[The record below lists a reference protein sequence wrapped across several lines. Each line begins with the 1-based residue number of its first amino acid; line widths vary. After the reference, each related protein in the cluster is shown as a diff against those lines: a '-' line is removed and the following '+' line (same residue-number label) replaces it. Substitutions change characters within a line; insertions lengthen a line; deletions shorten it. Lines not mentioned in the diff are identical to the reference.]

1 MRQLITGLQAAGC
14 RLRARMGGVRMVATA
29 AGVLAV
35 TTFAAMNTA
44 QSRPHVVFVTGDD
57 EYRSEITMPMIAAI
71 LEKQGFRTSVA
82 RAVPR
87 PQVRD
92 NIEGLEAV
100 DSADLMVM
108 FTRFRALPDAQLK
121 HIENYVAS
129 GKPMVGLRTTT
140 HAFLYPKDNP
150 HAALNDGF
158 GTDIF
163 GQKWITHHG
172 HSSSTDVALIP
183 AAREHPI
190 LRGVTPFHATSWLYH
205 VAPLAGEG
213 ATLLLEGSSVNSNHT
228 KRPQYPPLQPVAW
241 TRTYKGA
248 RVFFT
253 TLGHPADFEQPS
265 MRRLLVNGIH
275 WALGRDV
282 PAGGAN
288 VDTVG
293 PWTAPEGFDLG
304 AEDKREKSA
313 LAARTRTGGPW
324 LVAHRGASAYTPEN
338 TVPAFTLAAEQGA
351 TFVEFDLQLT
361 KDGQLVALHDN
372 SLERTTDVEE
382 LFPTRFRETKGS
394 NGATKRWMLEDF
406 TLEEVRRLDAGAW
419 FDAKFR
425 GTKVPTFA
433 ETIDSLRGRS
443 GLYIEI
449 KSPERYPGI
458 EKKIIDELAAKGLAE
473 PGADPKTPVLLQSFS
488 AASLKI
494 FSQTLATRLPVH
506 FLVGARDAAPWMT
519 PEGLWRVK
527 AFATGLSPEK
537 AIVLQQ
543 PDIVARAKAMGML
556 VTPYTFRSGAVTGY
570 PDVTAEMQHYLTTV
584 GVDGVIT
591 DNPDKLPGR

>member
-1 MRQLITGLQAAGC
+1 MLTRGLVC
-14 RLRARMGGVRMVATA
+14 ATA
-29 AGVLAV
+29 LAV
-35 TTFAAMNTA
+35 ALVSMAMLSAQPAA
-44 QSRPHVVFVTGDD
+44 PHVVFVTGDD
-57 EYRSEITMPMIAAI
+57 EYRSEITMPMIAAL

-82 RAVPR
+82 RPVPR
-87 PQVRD
+87 PQVKD
-92 NIEGLEAV
+92 NIEGLEAL
-100 DSADLMVM
+100 DTADLMVI

-121 HIENYVAS
+121 RIEDYVAS

-150 HAALNDGF
+150 HATLNDGF
-158 GTDIF
+158 GRDIF

-172 HSSSTDVALIP
+172 HNSSTDVAVIP

-190 LRGVTPFHATSWLYH
+190 LRGVTPFHARSWLYH

-213 ATLLLEGSSVNSNHT
+213 ATLLLEGSSVNSGHT
-228 KRPQYPPLQPVAW
+228 KRPEYPPIQPVAW

-253 TLGHPADFEQPS
+253 TLGHPADFEQPA
-265 MRRLLVNGIH
+265 MRRLLINGIQ

-288 VDTVG
+288 VDIAG
-293 PWTAPEGFDLG
+293 GWPAPESFDLG
-304 AEDKREKSA
+304 AEDKREKAA

-324 LVAHRGASAYTPEN
+324 LVAHRGASAYAPEN

-382 LFPTRFRETKGS
+382 LFPTRFRETKGT
-394 NGATKRWMLEDF
+394 NGAARRWMLEDF

-425 GTKVPTFA
+425 GTKVPTFG
-433 ETIDSLRGRS
+433 ETIDALRGRS

-458 EKKIIDELAAKGLAE
+458 EKKILDELAAKGLAE

-488 AASLKI
+488 APSLKI

-506 FLVGARDAAPWMT
+506 FLVGARDAAAWMT
-519 PEGLWRVK
+519 ADGLYRVK

-543 PDIVARAKAMGML
+543 PDVVARARAMGML
-556 VTPYTFRSGAVTGY
+556 VTPYTFRAGAVTGY
-570 PDVTAEMQHYLTTV
+570 PDVTAEMRHYQTTL

-591 DNPDKLPGR
+591 DNPDKMPR

>member
-1 MRQLITGLQAAGC
+1 MTQVRWGAVWSAVAIVIAGAMLAAQPS
-14 RLRARMGGVRMVATA
+14 A
-29 AGVLAV
+29 
-35 TTFAAMNTA
+35 
-44 QSRPHVVFVTGDD
+44 PHIVFVTGDD
-57 EYRSEITMPMIAAI
+57 EYRSEITMPMIAKI

-92 NIEGLEAV
+92 NIEGIEAL
-100 DSADLMVM
+100 DSADLMVV
-108 FTRFRALPDAQLK
+108 FTRFRALPESQLQ
-121 HIENYVAS
+121 HVTRYLAS
-129 GKPMVGLRTTT
+129 RKPIVGLRTST
-140 HAFLYPKDNP
+140 HAFLYPAGNA
-150 HAALNDGF
+150 HANLNDGF
-158 GTDIF
+158 GTDVF

-172 HSSSTDVALIP
+172 HLSSTDVALIP
-183 AAREHPI
+183 AAQAHPI

-205 VAPLAGEG
+205 VAPLAGDDN
-213 ATLLLEGSSVNSNHT
+213 TLLLEGSSINSSHA
-228 KRPQYPPLQPVAW
+228 KRFDQYPPKQPVAW
-241 TRTYKGA
+241 TRTHDGA

-253 TLGHPADFEQPS
+253 TLGHPADFQEPS
-265 MRRLLVNGIH
+265 MRRLLVNGIL

-293 PWTAPEGFDLG
+293 AWTAPDSFDLG
-304 AEDKREKSA
+304 AEDKREKVA
-313 LAARTRTGGPW
+313 LTARTRTGAPW
-324 LVAHRGASAYTPEN
+324 VIGHRGASAYAPEN

-382 LFPTRFRETKGS
+382 KFPSRFRETKTAT
-394 NGATKRWMLEDF
+394 GATKRWMLEDF
-406 TLEEVRRLDAGAW
+406 TLAEVQTLDAGTW
-419 FDAKFR
+419 FGEKFR

-433 ETIDSLRGRS
+433 ETIDALRGRS

-458 EKKIIDELAAKGLAE
+458 EKKIVDELKAKGLAE

-488 AASLKI
+488 ADSLKI

-506 FLVGARDAAPWMT
+506 FLVGARDAADWIT
-519 PEGLWRVK
+519 PEGLLRVK

-537 AIVLQQ
+537 AVVSQQ
-543 PDIVARAKAMGML
+543 PDVVARAKAMGML
-556 VTPYTFRSGAVTGY
+556 VTPYTFRASAVSGY
-570 PDVTAEMQHYLTTV
+570 SDVTAEMQQFTATLS
-584 GVDGVIT
+584 VDGVIT
-591 DNPDKLPGR
+591 DNPDKAPKN